1 MGTRSSIGVHVNG
14 KDKLTY
20 NQYDGYPTG
29 MGKEV
34 YEQICALIKQHGWDG
49 VVKLATKLKQ
59 VNSNK
64 VFTEKEKEKYGDLW
78 QQVDTGKNM
87 YALLRGLQGDLGAM
101 LERGIMTKDNEFIK
115 DSLFC
120 EWAYILN
127 VDEKTFEIYM
137 GFQRSPSTNGR
148 YKDLPANKEGYYPCK
163 LIHTINLSGVQ
174 GLHDALALSDD
185 FWSKLEE
192 GEEVEVAA

>member
-29 MGKEV
+29 MGVEV
-34 YEQICALIKQHGWDG
+34 YTQVCALIKELGWDK
-49 VVKLATKLKQ
+49 VTTLANKMKQ
-59 VNSNK
+59 VKSQK
-64 VFTEKEKEKYGDLW
+64 EFTAKQKEKFGDLW

-87 YALLRGLQGDLGAM
+87 YALLRGLQGKLDEM
-101 LERGIMTKDNEFIK
+101 LKRGMMTEDNTFIH

-127 VDEKTFEIYM
+127 VDEKTFEIYQ
-137 GFQRSPSTNGR
+137 GFQTEKHDSGR
-148 YKDLPANKEGYYPCK
+148 YKDVESDRGYFACK
-163 LIHTINLSGVQ
+163 LIHTLDLSGINMFV
-174 GLHDALALSDD
+174 DALTLDEK
-185 FWSKLEE
+185 FWEKLEQVDE
-192 GEEVEVAA
+192 QEPA